1 MARGAHLVQ
10 HRDGVEKPDHVAL
23 VVVLVDVLEVRI
35 EGVVV
40 EIEIGVGV
48 GGALPGIGDGE
59 IIGIENLRLG
69 MAAILGIGNR

>member
-1 MARGAHLVQ
+1 M
-10 HRDGVEKPDHVAL
+10 AL
-23 VVVLVDVLEVRI
+23 VGVLVDVLEVRI

-59 IIGIENLRLG
+59 IIGIENLGLG
-69 MAAILGIGNR
+69 MMADP